1 MPRPATMRAVVIEDF
16 DRAPTVRELPVPK
29 PAGGEVVVRVHA
41 TSVNGFELAV
51 AAGLLRARARYR
63 FPVTL
68 RRDFAGVVESV
79 GSDGS
84 GFDAGD
90 EVFGF
95 LADITD
101 LHEG

>member
-1 MPRPATMRAVVIEDF
+1 MPAPATMHAVVIEDF
-16 DRAPTVRELPVPK
+16 DRAPTLRELPVPE

-41 TSVNGFELAV
+41 TSVNGFDVAV
-51 AAGLLRARARYR
+51 AAGLLRARATYR

-68 RRDFAGVVESV
+68 GRDFAGVVESV
-79 GSDGS
+79 GPDAA

-95 LADITD
+95 LANIT
-101 LHEG
+101 